1 MLYILVGVVACV
13 FAGFLHDRFRNP
25 FQTPMVEF
33 TVSDYRVF
41 IVVLF
46 PVLLLMIVGSRFS
59 NWLSGR

>member
-1 MLYILVGVVACV
+1 
-13 FAGFLHDRFRNP
+13 
-25 FQTPMVEF
+25 MVEF